1 MSGFKFGQRTPLNY
15 DGAQS
20 TNKLLSDLV
29 LKMMDNIQKEMEIN
43 PQLVVDTW
51 PSMLPEVFAPKT
63 KAISFVN
70 GTLLVKVFA
79 SSLYST
85 LEQFEKPRLLR
96 AMQEKLP
103 AANIKNIVFKFG

>member
-1 MSGFKFGQRTPLNY
+1 MSNFKFGQRTPLNY

-51 PSMLPEVFAPKT
+51 PSILPDIIAPFT
-63 KAISFVN
+63 KAISFKD
-70 GTLLVKVFA
+70 GSLLVRVKN
-79 SSLYST
+79 SSLFNT
-85 LEQFEKPRLLR
+85 LDQIEKPKLLR
-96 AMQEKLP
+96 DMQEKLP
-103 AANIKNIVFKFG
+103 AANIKKIVFKFG